1 MFALL
6 LVATFFT
13 YEILRKM
20 GLWHMNAGF
29 PGFYDKIK
37 AIDWKK
43 EEVVEFDGEIG
54 RDVEGANLRG
64 ASVDL

>member
-1 MFALL
+1 
-6 LVATFFT
+6 V
-13 YEILRKM
+13 
-20 GLWHMNAGF
+20 